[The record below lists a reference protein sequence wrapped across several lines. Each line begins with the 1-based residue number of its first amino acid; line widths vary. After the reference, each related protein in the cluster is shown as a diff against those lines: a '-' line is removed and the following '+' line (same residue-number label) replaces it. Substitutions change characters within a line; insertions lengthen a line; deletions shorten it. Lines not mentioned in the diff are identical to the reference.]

1 VATLTAQDSSL
12 SFLTNTLGD
21 FSSRAVAELSS
32 LNSRVDSLFDPL
44 YDALYN
50 GYLVSASS
58 SRAVF
63 ETYNPYY
70 GRLTIDGGGLTG
82 NSPTLNRIVFRS
94 NDFYLSMSGSVRA
107 DAYGNVSGSISRATL
122 GDDDQSLVYVGSIS
136 VTTGATRYS
145 SLTYTLRD
153 AGFSDATTSLTYKGS
168 FVEGYDGLIRGTLT
182 SVLIQHDAD
191 GAAGAAS
198 PQTLFGVS
206 GISRS
211 VVLDIEGNQPF
222 GFVAAAS
229 GDFFSSLL
237 TGADAVSGTSGN
249 DTLNGYGGNDVI
261 NGLAG
266 ADTMDGGEGDDVY
279 YVDNAGDVVIEA
291 TDEGT
296 DLVLASV
303 SHTLDDNVEN
313 LTLIGT
319 AIDGTGNELG
329 NTLTGNTQ
337 ANVLTGLG
345 GNDTLIGGGGLDTL
359 IGGEGDDIYV
369 IDRAD
374 EIVTELADE
383 GNDTV
388 RIGYANPGRAAV
400 TVTLHDNVENLEVLG
415 AGLFN
420 LVGNAEAN
428 ALTGNGSANV
438 IDGGAGADE
447 MTGGLGNDTYVVDDA
462 GDVVIET
469 AVKGSGVDLVRASV
483 DYTLTA
489 NVENLTLEGGA
500 LEGTGNELG
509 NRLTGN
515 ELDNELY
522 GLGGNDVLVGGE
534 GADLLD
540 GGEGIDSMSGGA
552 GDDTYV
558 VDNVRDVVSEG
569 LNAGTDTVR
578 SALSYALGANVENL
592 VLTGTAH
599 LNGTG
604 NALANVI
611 TGNSGNNILDGGVG
625 ADTLIGGEGD
635 DQYVVDNIGDTITEA
650 DGEGTDSVRF
660 TLANAS
666 GVALELDLGAD
677 YAFVENATLAGAGLI
692 NLSGSGADNV
702 LTGNAQAN
710 VLRGLE
716 GDDELNGGAGADTLI
731 GGEGDDLYIVDQAG
745 DVVTEN
751 PGEGT
756 DTVRVLYGHKAKAA
770 VTLSLQTTYA
780 NVENLEVLGAGLF
793 NLVGNAEANA
803 LTGNGSANV
812 IDGGAGADEMTGGLG
827 NDTYVVDDAG
837 DVVIE
842 TAVKG
847 SGVDLVRASVD
858 YTLTANVENLT
869 LEGGALEG
877 TGNELGNRLTGNELD
892 NELYGLGGN
901 DVLVGGEGADL
912 LDGGEGIDSMSGGA
926 GDDTYVVDNVRD
938 VVSEGLNAG
947 TDTVRSSLSYTLG
960 ANVEN
965 LVLTGT
971 AHLNGTGN
979 ALANVITGN
988 SGNNVLDGGVGAD
1001 TLIGGE
1007 GDDQYVVDNIGDTIT
1022 EADGEGTDSVRFT
1035 LANASGV
1042 ALELDL
1048 GADYAFVENATLA
1061 GAGLINLSGS
1071 GADNVLTGNAQANVL
1086 RGLEG
1091 DDELNGG
1098 AGADTLIGGEGDDL
1112 YIVDQAG
1119 DVVTENPGEGTDTV
1133 RVLYGHK
1140 AKAAVTLS
1148 LQTTYANVENL
1159 EVLGAGLFNL
1169 VGNAEANALTGNGS
1183 ANVIDGGAG
1192 ADEMTGGLGN
1202 DTYVVDDAGDV
1213 VIETAVKG
1221 SGVDLVRASV
1231 DYTLTANV
1239 ENLTLEGGALEG
1251 TGNELGNRLTGNE
1264 LDNELY
1270 GLGGNDVLVGGEG
1283 ADLLDGGEGI
1293 DSMSGG
1299 AGDDTY
1305 VVDNVRDVVSEGL
1318 NAGTDTVRSSL
1329 SYTLGANVE
1338 NLVLTGTAHLNG
1350 TGNALANMITGNSGN
1365 NVLSGGLGDD
1375 VLLGGAG
1382 NDALLGG
1389 AGNDWLSGGD
1399 GLNTLTGGTGEDV
1412 FYFDAAPV
1420 PGTLQTIADFS
1431 LIDDRIVFDAT
1442 VFDALG
1448 AGFDDTPVALPSE
1461 LLQVG
1466 SGSAAADA
1474 DVRLIYDTAAGA
1486 LYYDA
1491 DGNGA
1496 GDAVQIAQFTGKPLL
1511 SADHFEVLAS

>member
-1 VATLTAQDSSL
+1 MANIIAQDNSL
-12 SFLTNTLGD
+12 SFLTDTLGGFVGRAATKLD
-21 FSSRAVAELSS
+21 AFSSDLEGMIDTIFMAISYGY
-32 LNSRVDSLFDPL
+32 VDS
-44 YDALYN
+44 
-50 GYLVSASS
+50 VSS
-58 SRAVF
+58 SRIVIN
-63 ETYNPYY
+63 TYYPTSAQMIIN
-70 GRLTIDGGGLTG
+70 GSGMTG
-82 NSPTLNRIVFRS
+82 NSFSINRITYS
-94 NDFYLSMSGSVRA
+94 EYDGFYIRMSGNVRGNVYGDVSGSVTSA
-107 DAYGNVSGSISRATL
+107 VIGNSEQSIA
-122 GDDDQSLVYVGSIS
+122 YVGSIS
-136 VTTGATRYS
+136 MTTGAARYS

-153 AGFSDATTSLTYKGS
+153 VSGVATTTVSYGGS
-168 FVEGYDGLIRGTLT
+168 FVEDDYGVIRGTVT
-182 SVLIQHDAD
+182 SFSYGRDAD
-191 GAAGAAS
+191 GPGSGAA
-198 PQTLFGVS
+198 QTLMSMTGL
-206 GISRS
+206 SRY
-211 VVLDIEGNQPF
+211 VEMDIDTGRPF
-222 GFVAAAS
+222 GFLPADTAT
-229 GDFFSSLL
+229 FFSDMLN
-237 TGADAVSGTSGN
+237 GADSISGGTGN
-249 DTLNGYGGNDVI
+249 DTLYGYAGNDLI
-261 NGLAG
+261 NGGAG
-266 ADTMDGGEGDDVY
+266 ADVMDGGEGDDVY
-279 YVDNAGDVVIEA
+279 YVDNAGDVVVEA
-291 TDEGT
+291 VAEGT

-319 AIDGTGNELG
+319 AIDGTGNQLS
-329 NTLTGNTQ
+329 NTLTGNAQ

-359 IGGEGDDIYV
+359 IGGDGDDIYV

-388 RIGYANPGRAAV
+388 RIGYASPGRAAI

-462 GDVVIET
+462 DDVVVEALNAGT
-469 AVKGSGVDLVRASV
+469 DTVRASLNYV
-483 DYTLTA
+483 LGA
-489 NVENLTLEGGA
+489 NVENLELTGSA
-500 LEGTGNELG
+500 VSGTGNALG
-509 NRLTGN
+509 NVLTGN
-515 ELDNELY
+515 GLDNELY

-625 ADTLIGGEGD
+625 ADTLVGGEGD

-666 GVALELDLGAD
+666 GVALDLDLGAD

-877 TGNELGNRLTGNELD
+877 TGN
-892 NELYGLGGN
+892 
-901 DVLVGGEGADL
+901 
-912 LDGGEGIDSMSGGA
+912 
-926 GDDTYVVDNVRD
+926 
-938 VVSEGLNAG
+938 
-947 TDTVRSSLSYTLG
+947 
-960 ANVEN
+960 
-965 LVLTGT
+965 
-971 AHLNGTGN
+971 
-979 ALANVITGN
+979 ALANV
-988 SGNNVLDGGVGAD
+988 
-1001 TLIGGE
+1001 
-1007 GDDQYVVDNIGDTIT
+1007 
-1022 EADGEGTDSVRFT
+1022 
-1035 LANASGV
+1035 
-1042 ALELDL
+1042 
-1048 GADYAFVENATLA
+1048 
-1061 GAGLINLSGS
+1061 
-1071 GADNVLTGNAQANVL
+1071 
-1086 RGLEG
+1086 
-1091 DDELNGG
+1091 
-1098 AGADTLIGGEGDDL
+1098 
-1112 YIVDQAG
+1112 
-1119 DVVTENPGEGTDTV
+1119 
-1133 RVLYGHK
+1133 
-1140 AKAAVTLS
+1140 
-1148 LQTTYANVENL
+1148 
-1159 EVLGAGLFNL
+1159 
-1169 VGNAEANALTGNGS
+1169 
-1183 ANVIDGGAG
+1183 
-1192 ADEMTGGLGN
+1192 
-1202 DTYVVDDAGDV
+1202 
-1213 VIETAVKG
+1213 
-1221 SGVDLVRASV
+1221 
-1231 DYTLTANV
+1231 
-1239 ENLTLEGGALEG
+1239 
-1251 TGNELGNRLTGNE
+1251 
-1264 LDNELY
+1264 
-1270 GLGGNDVLVGGEG
+1270 
-1283 ADLLDGGEGI
+1283 
-1293 DSMSGG
+1293 
-1299 AGDDTY
+1299 
-1305 VVDNVRDVVSEGL
+1305 
-1318 NAGTDTVRSSL
+1318 
-1329 SYTLGANVE
+1329 
-1338 NLVLTGTAHLNG
+1338 
-1350 TGNALANMITGNSGN
+1350 ITGNSGN